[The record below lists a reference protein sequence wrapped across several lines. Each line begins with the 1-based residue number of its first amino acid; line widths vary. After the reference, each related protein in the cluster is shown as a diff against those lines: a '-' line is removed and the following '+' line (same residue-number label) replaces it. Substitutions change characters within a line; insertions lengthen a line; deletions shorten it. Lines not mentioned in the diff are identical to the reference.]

1 MTKKHLLF
9 LLAGILSLSSC
20 AKILTF
26 SEGRRMPHLET
37 DKKIASTINKYHL
50 PQDKML
56 YYHTDSEL
64 NNTLAF
70 FNNTPGIYI
79 ADPDGH
85 LCFYVSKKTYCPAPV
100 ETYLRN
106 LCISTPEGI
115 DSSVTDNLLE
125 KTLYNRD
132 STNYIVNKSNK
143 TRIYIGWMVSD
154 HNVLREKLNWDSIIT
169 NLKDCD
175 FEIHWVNT
183 DQLAKNEG
191 FKRRKKIKLT
201 EPAWKAMHKA
211 NKAYKAKLRA
221 KRAAQQTSTH

>member
-50 PQDKML
+50 PKEKML
-56 YYHTDSEL
+56 YYHSESEYL
-64 NNTLAF
+64 KVVSF

-79 ADPDGH
+79 ADPDGY
-85 LCFYVSKKTYCPAPV
+85 LRLYVAKKTYCPAPV

-106 LCISTPEGI
+106 LCISTPESI
-115 DSSVTDNLLE
+115 DSSVTDYLLE

-143 TRIYIGWMVSD
+143 TRVYIGWEVSD
-154 HNVLREKLNWDSIIT
+154 HKVLREKLNWESIIT
-169 NLKDCD
+169 SLKDCD

-191 FKRRKKIKLT
+191 FKRRKKIKFT
-201 EPAWKAMHKA
+201 EPAWKAVRKA
-211 NKAYKAKLRA
+211 NKAHKAKLKA
-221 KRAAQQTSTH
+221 KREAQQTSTH